1 MTIDEM
7 GGKKNFIEA
16 MFFFKINQIYFEEAV
31 DNFLK

>member
-7 GGKKNFIEA
+7 GGKEKFYLYKMN
-16 MFFFKINQIYFEEAV
+16 KIYFEEAV